1 MIRRYKERRV
11 LTFAALVVAIIF
23 MSIGFA
29 AFSNELTISSSAIV
43 SPNSSDFKVVFSS
56 SDTSYL
62 SDKITGVAT
71 GNATGGN
78 ASIDNTGDVATI
90 SDLTASFTGPG
101 ESVTYEFYAYN
112 MSGYVA
118 YLREVKF
125 NNVSDAASS
134 KVCTAIDSNSVTSSL
149 LESAC
154 NDISVSIDVGD
165 DTFGSPTSNIIGH
178 SLGKSTYE
186 KVIVTITY
194 SDNDN
199 AADGDFSV
207 EFGDIGLLY
216 STVDS
221 VDSEEDEKTTH

>member
-1 MIRRYKERRV
+1 MIKRYKQRRV
-11 LTFAALVVAIIF
+11 FSFILLVVAICF

-29 AFSNELTISSSAIV
+29 AFSSELTISSSAIV
-43 SPNSSDFKVVFSS
+43 KPDSGDFKVVFSS
-56 SDTSYL
+56 SGTSYL
-62 SDKITGVAT
+62 TNKIVGVAT
-71 GNATGGN
+71 GSATGGN

-101 ESVTYEFYAYN
+101 ESVKYEFYAYN

-125 NNVSDAASS
+125 NNVSGETSS
-134 KVCTAIDSNSVTSSL
+134 KVCSAIDSSSVTSSL

-154 NDISVSIDVGD
+154 NDISVSITVGD
-165 DTFGSPTSNIIGH
+165 DTFGSSTSSVSGH

-186 KVIVTITY
+186 KVVVTITY
-194 SDNDN
+194 SDNGN
-199 AADGDFSV
+199 AADGDFKV
-207 EFGDIGLLY
+207 EFGDIGLSY

-221 VDSEEDEKTTH
+221 RDEGAQDI